1 MNTQRRHFESDV
13 SKQSARG
20 RLPSGEPNPVDAHVG
35 RRLRLRRTLLGISQE
50 ELGKAVGLTFQQVQK
65 YEHGANRIGA
75 SRLWEIS
82 RALGCSVSYFYESI
96 SEDAAGASPRNL
108 SRPDLEMSFCAERG
122 QINEFTCS
130 RETLELVRA
139 YNSIKEARVRTY
151 IYNLA
156 NSLGSKDEKNR
167 SA

>member
-1 MNTQRRHFESDV
+1 MRDYC
-13 SKQSARG
+13 
-20 RLPSGEPNPVDAHVG
+20 SGAYTNPIDTHVG
-35 RRLRLRRTLLGISQE
+35 HRLRLRRTLLGISQE

-82 RALGCSVSYFYESI
+82 RALGCTVAYFYEAI
-96 SEDAAGASPRNL
+96 SEGVAGASPRNL
-108 SRPDLEMSFCAERG
+108 SRPDADVQFCADG
-122 QINEFTCS
+122 QKNDITCS

-151 IYNLA
+151 IYDLA
-156 NSLGSKDEKNR
+156 NSLGAKEDKKPLD
-167 SA
+167 AA